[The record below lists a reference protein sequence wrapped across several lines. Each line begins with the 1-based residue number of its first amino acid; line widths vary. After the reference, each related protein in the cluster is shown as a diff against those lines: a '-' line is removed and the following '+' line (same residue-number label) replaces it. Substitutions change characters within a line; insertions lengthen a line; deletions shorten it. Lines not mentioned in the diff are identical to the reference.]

1 MVGALEVL
9 DRGEEGSLGDVAVC
23 GSGNFRGRHH
33 DPAGLPIGVP
43 GSMTV
48 YVGLLHSIVLSPGRR
63 VVMSDLRDMAVSIG
77 FRSPRTLVSTG
88 NIVFEADDAPIGDM
102 EQRLEAAF
110 RSRFGKHVD
119 IIVRKGANWLALAR
133 SNPFPDGEGSQV
145 IVRVMR
151 EPLQSAVLAD
161 LRKYADEKQRLALT
175 AGNLWI
181 DFAGKPSEW
190 KLLSAL
196 TTKRM
201 GVGTL
206 RNWNTVRGL
215 AEMLV

>member
-1 MVGALEVL
+1 
-9 DRGEEGSLGDVAVC
+9 
-23 GSGNFRGRHH
+23 
-33 DPAGLPIGVP
+33 
-43 GSMTV
+43 MTT
-48 YVGLLHSIVLSPGRR
+48 YIALLHSIVLAPGRR
-63 VVMSDLRDMAVSIG
+63 VVMSDLRYMATDIG
-77 FRSPRTLVSTG
+77 YRNPRTLVSTG
-88 NIVFEADDAPIGDM
+88 NIVFEADAAPLAEI
-102 EQRLEAAF
+102 EAKLEAAF
-110 RSRFGKHVD
+110 KARFGKPVD
-119 IIVRKGANWLALAR
+119 IIVRKGVDWLTLAK

-151 EPLQSAVLAD
+151 RPLPPTAMEA
-161 LRKYADEKQRLALT
+161 LRPYADPKQRMALT
-175 AGNLWI
+175 AGDLWI

-215 AEMLV
+215 AEMIG

>member
-1 MVGALEVL
+1 
-9 DRGEEGSLGDVAVC
+9 
-23 GSGNFRGRHH
+23 
-33 DPAGLPIGVP
+33 
-43 GSMTV
+43 
-48 YVGLLHSIVLSPGRR
+48 
-63 VVMSDLRDMAVSIG
+63 
-77 FRSPRTLVSTG
+77 LVSTG
-88 NIVFEADDAPIGDM
+88 NIVFEADAATLAEM
-102 EQRLEAAF
+102 EAKLEAAF
-110 RSRFGKHVD
+110 KARYSKPVD
-119 IIVRKGANWLALAR
+119 IIVRKGVDWLRLAK

-151 EPLQSAVLAD
+151 KPLAPTAIEA
-161 LRKYADEKQRLALT
+161 LRPYTDSKQRLALT
-175 AGNLWI
+175 GGDLWI

-215 AEMLV
+215 AEMIG